1 MFRIILLLLSI
12 LYLNLFLSQS
22 ADKGKINLYLGAG
35 AGLYGVLS
43 NQNVGHNSAALPIKL
58 NLDVSYFTHK
68 QVSLGFEFLNQTFL
82 NDEDPSTIKT
92 VSSGMLGININCHII
107 NRKKSNIFIG
117 TSVGSFDFDF
127 DYSVIDSTR
136 GSIGGNGEL
145 LASGIYNTFYIGL
158 NKYFFAKRIGI
169 RIKSGFINQSMQ
181 MNSLTINGNDHTSLG
196 KKELEDWRIAMLG
209 GFLDFGLVIR
219 IK

>member
-1 MFRIILLLLSI
+1 MIRSILLLLFV
-12 LYLNLFLSQS
+12 LYVNLLLSQS
-22 ADKGKINLYLGAG
+22 ADKGKFNFFLGTG
-35 AGLYGVLS
+35 TGLYSVQS
-43 NQNVGHNSAALPIKL
+43 NQNLNNNSAALPVQL

-68 QVSLGFEFLNQTFL
+68 QVSIGLEVLNQTFL

-92 VSSGMLGININCHII
+92 ISSGMLGININCHII
-107 NRKKSNIFIG
+107 NRRKSNVFIG
-117 TSVGSFDFDF
+117 ASVGGFNF

-136 GSIGGNGEL
+136 GSLGGNGEL
-145 LASGIYNTFYIGL
+145 LANGIYNKFYIGL
-158 NKYFFAKRIGI
+158 NKYIFAKRIGV
-169 RIKSGFINQSMQ
+169 RVKSGFINQSMQ

-196 KKELEDWRIAMLG
+196 KKELEDWRIAMFG